1 VAQEVD
7 RRSTPST
14 GYSGLT
20 KAQRI
25 KRAAKILLSAYRTD
39 NYADPEGF
47 IAQLG
52 VVFERYGADVAD
64 AVTDPRNSSA
74 LQVKH
79 KFPPSLAEV
88 AEACEAEQ
96 QKRYRYAEEIKRPK
110 PQLNRPYT
118 PPPNYPGCRANVLVH
133 PDAPQYGMVK
143 ALIESGTLDE
153 RDYLIDPKG
162 LRIALYVLETQL
174 GRAGMRHAGAQS

>member
-1 VAQEVD
+1 MAQEVD

-64 AVTDPRNSSA
+64 AVTDPRNADA
-74 LQVKH
+74 LQIKH

-96 QKRYRYAEEIKRPK
+96 QKRFRYAEAMKRPK
-110 PQLNRPYT
+110 PQLNRHYT
-118 PPPNYPGCRANVLVH
+118 PPPSFPGCRANVLVR
-133 PDAPQYGMVK
+133 PDAPQYATVY
-143 ALIESGTLDE
+143 ALVESGTLDE
-153 RDYLIDPKG
+153 RDYLCEREG
-162 LRIALYVLETQL
+162 LCIALSVIETQL
-174 GRAGMRHAGAQS
+174 GRVPMRHMGA

>member
-1 VAQEVD
+1 M
-7 RRSTPST
+7 
-14 GYSGLT
+14 
-20 KAQRI
+20 
-25 KRAAKILLSAYRTD
+25 
-39 NYADPEGF
+39 
-47 IAQLG
+47 
-52 VVFERYGADVAD
+52 VFERYGADVAD
-64 AVTDPRNSSA
+64 AVTDPRNSNA

-79 KFPPSLAEV
+79 KFPPSLAEI

-118 PPPNYPGCRANVLVH
+118 SPPNYPGCRANVLVH
-133 PDAPQYGMVK
+133 SDAPQYGMVK
-143 ALIESGTLDE
+143 ALIESGTLDQ
-153 RDYLIDPKG
+153 RDYLIDPEG